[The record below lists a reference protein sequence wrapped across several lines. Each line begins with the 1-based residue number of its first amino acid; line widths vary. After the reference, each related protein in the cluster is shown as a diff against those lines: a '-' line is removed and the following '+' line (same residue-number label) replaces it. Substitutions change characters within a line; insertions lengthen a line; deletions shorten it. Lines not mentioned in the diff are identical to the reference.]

1 MLIFGLISLLINNCL
16 QEARATI
23 EAKEAK
29 ANEYCATLLN
39 NNKILKTECERLRD
53 GLELQK
59 KACQKIANEAA
70 NLRADRTKLRNEVAN
85 LNRLKN
91 MSYETRDKALRLLKE
106 LVEDKK
112 KLQEQCEN
120 LTRENIKV
128 VKNHLHDLK
137 SAIVAQVARHTAQGE
152 VKKLKDD
159 IASSNIVIHD
169 LEKQVEELHAKGN
182 AAVEGHAKSK

>member
-1 MLIFGLISLLINNCL
+1 M
-16 QEARATI
+16 
-23 EAKEAK
+23 
-29 ANEYCATLLN
+29 
-39 NNKILKTECERLRD
+39 
-53 GLELQK
+53 ELQK
-59 KACQKIANEAA
+59 KVCQKIANEAGNLHA
-70 NLRADRTKLRNEVAN
+70 NRTKLRNEVAT
-85 LNRLKN
+85 LNRLN
-91 MSYETRDKALRLLKE
+91 NESYETMDKELRLLEE

-159 IASSNIVIHD
+159 IASANIVIHD

>member
-1 MLIFGLISLLINNCL
+1 
-16 QEARATI
+16 
-23 EAKEAK
+23 
-29 ANEYCATLLN
+29 
-39 NNKILKTECERLRD
+39 
-53 GLELQK
+53 
-59 KACQKIANEAA
+59 
-70 NLRADRTKLRNEVAN
+70 
-85 LNRLKN
+85 
-91 MSYETRDKALRLLKE
+91 MSYETRDKALCLLKE

-169 LEKQVEELHAKGN
+169 LEKQVEELQAKGN